1 MGNVNFREFDPVAD
15 RKAIM
20 ELWNLCVTADPIT
33 DEIYDGQIIGDPN
46 LDPAGCPIAEADG
59 KIVGFAISSVRRT
72 PNDGRGYELDRGWI
86 TVFMVH
92 PDYRRRGIGTALI
105 QHCVNFIRSKGRS
118 TVYVC
123 GLTGSSPKYF
133 FPGVDIKACAPAVK
147 LLEKQGFLISHLA
160 HHMER
165 PLDDYSYPEEVRK
178 IEEQLKSEGITVQM
192 LERGE
197 EKGLLEFLW
206 HSFPGDWYRHVEIVM
221 NGKPENHIRFFTAKM
236 NGKIVGYCHYE
247 EAHFGPF
254 LVRFDLR
261 SKNIGTVIFHKC
273 VQLIKDNGH
282 SKVWFGWADEP
293 IPASFYRKNNMKEI
307 RSYAMMR
314 KGGLQGWHADS

>member
-1 MGNVNFREFDPVAD
+1 MGEVTYRHLDPVAD

-20 ELWNLCVTADPIT
+20 DLWNTCLTADPIT
-33 DEIYDGQIIGDPN
+33 DEIYNDQITNDPN
-46 LDPAGCPIAEADG
+46 LDPAGCPAAELDG
-59 KIVGFAISSVRRT
+59 RLVGFAISSVRRT

-92 PDYRRRGIGTALI
+92 PEHRRKGIGTALV
-105 QHCVNFIRSKGRS
+105 QKCVDFLKSKGRS

-133 FPGVDIKACAPAVK
+133 FPGVDINAYPDAVK
-147 LLEKQGFLISHLA
+147 LLEGQGFMTTHLA

-165 PLDDYSYPEEVRK
+165 TLADYVYPADVK
-178 IEEQLKSEGITVQM
+178 AIEDNLRAEGITVQM
-192 LERGE
+192 LKYGE
-197 EKGLLEFLW
+197 DKDLLEFLW
-206 HSFPGDWYRHVEIVM
+206 HNFPGDWYRHVDIVM
-221 NGKPENHIRFFTAKM
+221 SGGPENHKRFFTAKQ

-247 EAHFGPF
+247 ESHFGPF

-261 SKNIGTVIFHKC
+261 SKNIGTLIFHKC
-273 VQLIKDNGH
+273 VQYIKDLGY

-293 IPASFYRKNNMKEI
+293 IPARFYRKNKMTEV

>member
-33 DEIYDGQIIGDPN
+33 DEIYDGQIMGDPN
-46 LDPAGCPIAEADG
+46 LDPAGCPIGEADG
-59 KIVGFAISSVRRT
+59 KIIGFAISSVRRT

-105 QHCVNFIRSKGRS
+105 QHCVKFIRSKGRS

-197 EKGLLEFLW
+197 EKDLLEFLW

-282 SKVWFGWADEP
+282 SKVWFSWADEP
-293 IPASFYRKNNMKEI
+293 IPARFYRKNDMKEI